1 MLPAA
6 PDVAALLAACP
17 DLRALVTSRAPL
29 RVAGERRF
37 VVPPLALLEPGG
49 APDAAAVGR
58 SEAGALFAARAGEA
72 DPGFALTDANAAAVA
87 ALCARLDGLPLA
99 LELAAARMRV
109 LTPQALLAR
118 LEPRLPLL
126 TGGPR
131 DAPARHR
138 TLRAAIA
145 WSYDL
150 LAPAERALFARLA
163 VFAGG
168 CSLEAAEA
176 VGGPGAQAGDAAA
189 VDVLDGLGGLVD
201 GSLLDREVPPG
212 GGPRFRMLETVREF
226 AQERLEADGAAAAA
240 YRRHAAHFLALAEPS
255 EAGLKSA
262 AQGAWLARLERDHD
276 NLRAALGRALAAA
289 DGADVA
295 QRLAGGLAWFWW
307 LRGHY
312 AEGRRWLAAALAAG
326 GATPA
331 AVRARAW
338 CGLGILA
345 HAQGDMVDAT
355 DAYRQSLTLFREAGD
370 AWGIAWATACLG
382 VAVGVVPGDNAR
394 RLALIRQGLDGFRR
408 LGDAWHTAWALWVLG
423 RSAPAEGTADDR
435 GALLEEALALF
446 RRLGEWWGIGRALH
460 VLGDLARADGQ
471 RATARAR
478 LEESL
483 ELHRRLGDA
492 WGMSIV
498 LRTLGL
504 AAAETGEL
512 RRATE
517 ALRESLTLA
526 RDVGDRRGVAGTL
539 YGLGRVAHQQGAAAR
554 AARLYGAAEALFDV
568 LGVRTPTTLG
578 GYLEPEARA
587 AGATVRAS
595 RHARAWAT
603 GSEMTVEEAVAY
615 ALGRGAV
622 PPPGAGAEAR
632 PAGAD
637 GGGALTPRE
646 REVVALV
653 AQGLTNRQIAAR
665 LVISERTADGHVANI
680 LAKLGLA
687 TRAQAAVWAVEH
699 GLRAAP

>member
-1 MLPAA
+1 VLPAA

-37 VVPPLALLEPGG
+37 AVPPLALPDPGG
-49 APDAAAVGR
+49 APNAAAVGR

-72 DPGFALTDANAAAVA
+72 DPAFALTDANAPAVA

-176 VGGPGAQAGDAAA
+176 VGGPGAPAAAAAA

-226 AQERLEADGAAAAA
+226 AQERLEAGGVAAEA

-345 HAQGDMVDAT
+345 HAMPQA
-355 DAYRQSLTLFREAGD
+355 S
-370 AWGIAWATACLG
+370 
-382 VAVGVVPGDNAR
+382 P
-394 RLALIRQGLDGFRR
+394 
-408 LGDAWHTAWALWVLG
+408 
-423 RSAPAEGTADDR
+423 
-435 GALLEEALALF
+435 
-446 RRLGEWWGIGRALH
+446 
-460 VLGDLARADGQ
+460 
-471 RATARAR
+471 
-478 LEESL
+478 
-483 ELHRRLGDA
+483 
-492 WGMSIV
+492 
-498 LRTLGL
+498 
-504 AAAETGEL
+504 
-512 RRATE
+512 
-517 ALRESLTLA
+517 
-526 RDVGDRRGVAGTL
+526 
-539 YGLGRVAHQQGAAAR
+539 
-554 AARLYGAAEALFDV
+554 
-568 LGVRTPTTLG
+568 
-578 GYLEPEARA
+578 
-587 AGATVRAS
+587 AS
-595 RHARAWAT
+595 RKR
-603 GSEMTVEEAVAY
+603 V
-615 ALGRGAV
+615 
-622 PPPGAGAEAR
+622 
-632 PAGAD
+632 
-637 GGGALTPRE
+637 
-646 REVVALV
+646 
-653 AQGLTNRQIAAR
+653 R
-665 LVISERTADGHVANI
+665 LCR
-680 LAKLGLA
+680 
-687 TRAQAAVWAVEH
+687 
-699 GLRAAP
+699 